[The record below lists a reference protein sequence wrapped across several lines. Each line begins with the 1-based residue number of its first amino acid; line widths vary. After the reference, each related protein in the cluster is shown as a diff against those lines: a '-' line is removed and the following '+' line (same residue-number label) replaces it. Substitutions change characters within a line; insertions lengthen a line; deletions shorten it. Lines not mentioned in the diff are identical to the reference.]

1 MADRALA
8 EQSARRRPRDRK
20 AQIALAAARAF
31 SERGYHPVGVDEIA
45 AQLGI
50 SGPAIYRHF
59 PNKYALLAAAA
70 EAEACALRDAVDSVP
85 AEASGD
91 PAGRLAAVTHA
102 LIRATIEH
110 RRAGGLYRWE
120 RRYLEPPDR
129 ARVREILD
137 YVTSQ
142 LADPLAKMR
151 PTTGSADISMLTAAT
166 LSVIGSITA
175 HRTALAADLL
185 EPLLQQMTAA
195 VVHCD
200 LPPAP
205 NPPTPNR
212 RGEGGL
218 VVVSRRERVLNEAIK
233 IFAARGYHESSIE
246 DIASAASITASSV
259 YRYFPSKADL
269 LAAVFYRTGDRVA
282 VAQSEALAES
292 TDPRDAL

>member
-1 MADRALA
+1 
-8 EQSARRRPRDRK
+8 
-20 AQIALAAARAF
+20 
-31 SERGYHPVGVDEIA
+31 
-45 AQLGI
+45 
-50 SGPAIYRHF
+50 
-59 PNKYALLAAAA
+59 
-70 EAEACALRDAVDSVP
+70 
-85 AEASGD
+85 
-91 PAGRLAAVTHA
+91 
-102 LIRATIEH
+102 
-110 RRAGGLYRWE
+110 WE
-120 RRYLEPPDR
+120 RRDLEPPDR
-129 ARVREILD
+129 ARIREILD

-151 PTTGSADISMLTAAT
+151 PTTDSADISMLAAAT

-175 HRTALAADLL
+175 HRTTLAADQL

-195 VVHCD
+195 VVRCD

-205 NPPTPNR
+205 DPPAPNR

-246 DIASAASITASSV
+246 DIAHAASITASSV

-269 LAAVFYRTGDRVA
+269 LAAVFHRTGDRVA

-292 TDPRDAL
+292 TDPRDALERIARRYLALAFAGPELMSVYFAEFGNLPAAEQSSLRGIQRQNIEEWVHLLTELTPGAVAARFRVHAALGLVLDIGRLVRFDPRPEAQARVHALMLQVLFNDRVRAS